1 MKTIIQIQ
9 EMDEVHHEL
18 LKITL
23 FVLEALRLILIL
35 VLDVLVVLNPIG
47 IKLNE

>member
-1 MKTIIQIQ
+1 MMIILIQ

-18 LKITL
+18 LKVTL

-35 VLDVLVVLNPIG
+35 VLDVLVILNRIA